1 MTILFNAILLVYLSL
16 LISHP
21 KFALFSMLFV
31 QKNVFKTLKILL
43 NLSVTCL
50 GYEMRKSSWMTVT
63 VTCPRRFYYFFL
75 DTYIPLASS
84 PLIYMFFSTHNA
96 KTATLRYIYVFVDLR
111 DLRRFIFCKMHTQAY
126 CNDSQFWLKVDMKP
140 KNETYINLIGK
151 LQPAFDWGIICMQ
164 YAAHVPACLTS

>member
-1 MTILFNAILLVYLSL
+1 MLYFQWHSCKRMFLRLWKYCW
-16 LISHP
+16 ISQSRVLYMKWERDREWPSPSH
-21 KFALFSMLFV
+21 V
-31 QKNVFKTLKILL
+31 QEDSII
-43 NLSVTCL
+43 
-50 GYEMRKSSWMTVT
+50 
-63 VTCPRRFYYFFL
+63 FFR
-75 DTYIPLASS
+75 YIPLASS

-151 LQPAFDWGIICMQ
+151 LQPAFDWGITCMQ
-164 YAAHVPACLTS
+164 YAALCLYVLSA